1 MKTKSAAVIAT
12 EHRWNTYQSRKH
24 LAAKIAASFSPDSR
38 LYTLPLDL
46 HRFNLSADLLHWHWK
61 QAFIRPLRGQL
72 AMHAQPLP
80 LRYIYAF
87 DMRTP
92 DATKVYLLTD
102 APDEEVQVAFSC
114 FWLHGDNPHAER
126 LADIG
131 AQYIAELMTVQAHGI
146 EGKRAKKMY
155 TSSRALCAA
164 G

>member
-1 MKTKSAAVIAT
+1 
-12 EHRWNTYQSRKH
+12 
-24 LAAKIAASFSPDSR
+24 
-38 LYTLPLDL
+38 
-46 HRFNLSADLLHWHWK
+46 
-61 QAFIRPLRGQL
+61 
-72 AMHAQPLP
+72 MHAQPLP
-80 LRYIYAF
+80 LRDIDAF

-114 FWLHGDNPHAER
+114 FWLHGDTPACR
-126 LADIG
+126 TLG
-131 AQYIAELMTVQAHGI
+131 RYRRAQYIAELMTVQAHGI